1 MSDRITIHLGLTEIR
16 AYEPTVFGSGP
27 VGGGGYGDDFGN
39 STIGRKVAANARKEV
54 SENYKVPINNAV
66 AAQEADYAAKRQLIP
81 EEIQR
86 KIEEDKLKSDVK
98 ADDRVA
104 NLWSEIGSMDTI
116 ISQTALETISLQ
128 AVANSFYK
136 RNFYDQPINAFIT
149 EAAARL
155 AYRIADSKKSFEDWQ
170 KSLKAAYEIKRL
182 KDLAELANKQKAQL
196 NAIVEEARI
205 AAEAA
210 AKPTDIE
217 AAIKF
222 TADFYAEVGIKF
234 GDSASKLAEELAES
248 AKGKKIRTA
257 DDAFKAFDKYKNELN
272 KKFSAKDRAAAAN
285 YIDSMDFEA
294 IGKAAAKFGKSLG
307 YVGHIMNAKDSFI
320 EFQKAMKSD
329 NWKPF
334 FVKAEAI
341 ALGMAATYLVTITFG
356 FIAVTPM
363 GILVFAFLVA
373 ATGAAI
379 DDQLIEN
386 INSFIVGL

>member
-1 MSDRITIHLGLTEIR
+1 MSDRITIYLGLTEIR
-16 AYEPTVFGSGP
+16 AYEPTVFGTGP
-27 VGGGGYGDDFGN
+27 VGGGGYGDDFSN
-39 STIGRKVAANARKEV
+39 SKIGRKVAANARKEV

-81 EEIQR
+81 DELQR
-86 KIEEDKLKSDVK
+86 KIEEDKRKSDVK

-136 RNFYDQPINAFIT
+136 RDFFDQPINAFIT

-182 KDLAELANKQKAQL
+182 NDLAELANKQKAQL
-196 NAIVEEARI
+196 SALVEEARI

-217 AAIKF
+217 TAIKF
-222 TADFYAEVGIKF
+222 TADFYAEVGKKF

-248 AKGKKIRTA
+248 AKGKKIRSA
-257 DDAFKAFDKYKNELN
+257 GDALKAFDKYKNELN

-356 FIAVTPM
+356 FIAVTPL
-363 GILVFAFLVA
+363 GILLFAFLVA

>member
-1 MSDRITIHLGLTEIR
+1 MSDRITIYLGLTEIR
-16 AYEPTVFGSGP
+16 AYEPTVFGTGP
-27 VGGGGYGDDFGN
+27 VGGGGYGDDFSN
-39 STIGRKVAANARKEV
+39 SKIGRKVAANARKEV

-66 AAQEADYAAKRQLIP
+66 ATQEADYAAKRQLIP
-81 EEIQR
+81 DELQR
-86 KIEEDKLKSDVK
+86 KIEEDKRKSDVK

-116 ISQTALETISLQ
+116 ISQTVLETISLQ

-136 RNFYDQPINAFIT
+136 RDFFEQPINTFIT

-196 NAIVEEARI
+196 NALVEEARI

-217 AAIKF
+217 TAIKF

-356 FIAVTPM
+356 FIAVTPL
-363 GILVFAFLVA
+363 GILLFAFLVA